1 MATSGISH
9 HGSVGTVG
17 PLAGRWHMTQGGSVV
32 LLWPT
37 RPMDGAMTFKMTHR
51 LVADGLSTWPTE
63 PRDHHV
69 MVDAYGHIQWRFA
82 I

>member
-1 MATSGISH
+1 
-9 HGSVGTVG
+9 
-17 PLAGRWHMTQGGSVV
+17 
-32 LLWPT
+32 
-37 RPMDGAMTFKMTHR
+37 MDGAMTFKMTHR